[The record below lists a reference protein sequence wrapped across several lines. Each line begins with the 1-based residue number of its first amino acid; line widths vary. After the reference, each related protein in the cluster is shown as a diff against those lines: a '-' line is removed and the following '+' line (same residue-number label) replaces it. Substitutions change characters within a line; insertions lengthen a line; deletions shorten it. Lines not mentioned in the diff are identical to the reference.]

1 MRDALADQWNVVAVY
16 GGLGYGAEGLPAANS
31 HYGYHLV
38 AWHLLFALTGQVAE
52 LAGGLFPVAFIA
64 AALGCIQRVFVCQGV
79 Q

>member
-38 AWHLLFALTGQVAE
+38 AWHLLFALTGQVYSARSRS
-52 LAGGLFPVAFIA
+52 LTFAP
-64 AALGCIQRVFVCQGV
+64 ALRGRFEP
-79 Q
+79 